1 MSTTNPM
8 DLRQYFSPKEMMSEA
23 EKFAL
28 GKTSK
33 STSMTINLAIMAGAF
48 IGLAF
53 LFYITV
59 TTGNPEAGW
68 GISRLLGGLAFS
80 MGLIL
85 IVLCGGE
92 LFTSSVLSSIAW
104 ANKQISFS
112 RMLTIWGKVY
122 VGNFIGAT
130 LLMVLV
136 SAAGLYQLNNGMWG
150 LNALNIAQ
158 HKLHHTPLEAFSL
171 GILCNL
177 LVCLAIWLTFSTQ
190 NALAK
195 AFMVMLPVAMFVSS
209 GFEHCVANMFM
220 VPLGIAIK
228 MTAPDA
234 FWTQVG
240 VNASQYADLTVSH
253 FITANLIPVTL
264 GNILGGSVLVGLF
277 NWSVYSRP
285 ELKATEVYPV
295 TKTISNNT
303 IKTHNVK
310 DIDMNSNILVRDITN
325 LNAPVLVADMPVEM
339 ALDTLLES
347 QQQGAAVT
355 DINGKLVGFLSLHD
369 VMVELW
375 CQDYLPEKG
384 QKVVDLMTRDVLA
397 VNANDSL
404 LDVAEFLCIDKEQL
418 YPVTDTGIAFR
429 MNSLSLEERAKSMK
443 INKPHTLP
451 VLDNGQLVGAV
462 SRMEVANA
470 LRPIYGEKLNLVE
483 KTEVLETA

>member
-1 MSTTNPM
+1 MSTTNSI
-8 DLRQYFSPKEMMSEA
+8 DLRQFFSPKEMMSEA

-33 STSMTINLAIMAGAF
+33 TTSMTISLAIMAGAF

-68 GISRLLGGLAFS
+68 GISRFLGGLAFS

-104 ANKQISFS
+104 ANKEISFNK
-112 RMLTIWGKVY
+112 MLTIWGKVY
-122 VGNFIGAT
+122 IGNFIGAT
-130 LLMVLV
+130 VLLVLV
-136 SAAGLYQLNNGMWG
+136 SAAGLYQMDHGSWG

-158 HKLHHTPLEAFSL
+158 HKLHHTPVQAFSL

-177 LVCLAIWLTFSTQ
+177 LVCLAIWLTFSSQ
-190 NALAK
+190 NAMAK

-220 VPLGIAIK
+220 VPLGITIK
-228 MTAPDA
+228 ATAPDA
-234 FWTQVG
+234 FWTHLG
-240 VNASQYADLTVSH
+240 VEASQYSDLTISN

-277 NWSVYSRP
+277 NWAVFRMP
-285 ELKATEVYPV
+285 EIKAAELRPV
-295 TKTISNNT
+295 TTTINT
-303 IKTHNVK
+303 NNVK
-310 DIDMNSNILVRDITN
+310 DITMNTNILVRDIVNT
-325 LNAPVLVADMPVEM
+325 NAPVLVADMPVEIAM
-339 ALDTLLES
+339 DTLLKS
-347 QQQGAAVT
+347 DQQGAPVT
-355 DINGKLVGFLSLHD
+355 DVSGKLVGFLSLHD

-375 CQDYLPEKG
+375 CQDYIPEKG

-397 VNANDSL
+397 VNADDTL
-404 LDVAEFLCIDKEQL
+404 LDISEYLCIDKEQL
-418 YPVTDTGIAFR
+418 YPVSDSGIAMR
-429 MNSLSLEERAKSMK
+429 LNTLSLEERAKSMK
-443 INKPHTLP
+443 VTKPHMMP
-451 VLDNGQLVGAV
+451 VLDNGELIGVV
-462 SRMEVANA
+462 SRIEVASA
-470 LRPIYGEKLNLVE
+470 LRPIYGDTLNLVE
-483 KTEVLETA
+483 KEQVLETA